1 MVISE
6 ESLRRKTK
14 CSTPGWESVRVSKT
28 RGKDAV
34 LVGPMNKGDER
45 DEFGG
50 VRGLNRT
57 L

>member
-1 MVISE
+1 M
-6 ESLRRKTK
+6 RRKTK